1 MFRVD
6 KLQTQL
12 KTGDNIRMK
21 SFDREYIGS
30 RAQHGH
36 VFVSVGKIRNLE
48 RVCVRHI
55 KKSECLCPCP

>member
-30 RAQHGH
+30 EPEISLGCKY
-36 VFVSVGKIRNLE
+36 SNGKG
-48 RVCVRHI
+48 
-55 KKSECLCPCP
+55 S